1 MQPVANLNMWS
12 ELMRDLREDG
22 RRSNC
27 YLVPSSAQRLI
38 DAGWLW
44 YSRAQEDVY
53 LYVDQPFCWR
63 LFYGLSEH
71 PASMPER
78 PGKPLLIELVGRSP
92 VAESPAE
99 LAAMRAA
106 GLVHHKTSQHYN
118 ADLRQFDALAERLVR
133 AQQRVA
139 QAGYI
144 LQTADGS
151 QAQAIAAL
159 WQSELDPCDLAHPL
173 PGDARDVETLA
184 VVDGAGTL
192 VGAMIYNLGTGIST
206 QNIVMARA
214 ILRLLDKPESL
225 LQWVTDRPGHDR
237 RYALDVSKVQALG
250 WRSRHSFDE
259 AITKTVRWYAG
270 NEWWWRPITSGEHY
284 RSYYDRL
291 YGGREVLSRG

>member
-1 MQPVANLNMWS
+1 MWS

-192 VGAMIYNLGTGIST
+192 VGAMIYNLGTGASLAEHVTVAPHVRGQGIGTLMLLSW
-206 QNIVMARA
+206 QQRA
-214 ILRLLDKPESL
+214 LAHGRNTATCWIDVTRRASQGLFGSCG
-225 LQWVTDRPGHDR
+225 LQPVA
-237 RYALDVSKVQALG
+237 RYAHQYILD
-250 WRSRHSFDE
+250 
-259 AITKTVRWYAG
+259 
-270 NEWWWRPITSGEHY
+270 
-284 RSYYDRL
+284 
-291 YGGREVLSRG
+291 